1 MAASLF
7 GPTPYSRSKIS
18 EVGPDLVVEP
28 RTSPQPPCHQLAS
41 HSSESL
47 TAVED
52 WQPPRPVSFLQV
64 SRPGPLI
71 SYRLLAVLKVLTT
84 KP

>member
-52 WQPPRPVSFLQV
+52 WQPPRPVSFL
-64 SRPGPLI
+64 SPPGPLI